1 MSHKKKELTTHQN
14 KRSESDTLQTS
25 KNKKRNGCCSHC
37 SHHDF
42 YNTSEPKHF
51 MTPTNINILHL
62 PKPCHG
68 HSFAWRTL
76 LFKTKAHKLPQRM
89 NKYNAPRGNRSNHD
103 LLELHF
109 LTVHAVTWQS
119 EVLAVAIP
127 VRRSSSVLTASGTL
141 WEVMKNT
148 MKSIRICAKE
158 MQSPSDNQCLLK
170 NMFKAFAMRDAG
182 KGRLRQWLV
191 WTNIGQPGS
200 ERKNSYNLKIA
211 QMCWIKSCR
220 VTLSIVEQWWNI
232 QLIRKGKVSCMSW
245 VIMPERLH
253 IRGRGNCCMILGM
266 RPKRSLSLHLLN
278 VSD

>member
-1 MSHKKKELTTHQN
+1 
-14 KRSESDTLQTS
+14 
-25 KNKKRNGCCSHC
+25 
-37 SHHDF
+37 
-42 YNTSEPKHF
+42 
-51 MTPTNINILHL
+51 
-62 PKPCHG
+62 
-68 HSFAWRTL
+68 
-76 LFKTKAHKLPQRM
+76 M
-89 NKYNAPRGNRSNHD
+89 NKYHAPRGKRSNHD

-158 MQSPSDNQCLLK
+158 MQSSSDNQCLLK
-170 NMFKAFAMRDAG
+170 NMFKAFAMRDVG
-182 KGRLRQWLV
+182 KGCLRQWLV
-191 WTNIGQPGS
+191 WTNVGQPGS
-200 ERKNSYNLKIA
+200 ERKNSYALKTA

-220 VTLSIVEQWWNI
+220 ITLSIVEQWWKI
-232 QLIRKGKVSCMSW
+232 RVVRKGKVSCMSW
-245 VIMPERLH
+245 VFMPEHLH

-266 RPKRSLSLHLLN
+266 RPKRSFSLHLLN